1 MFVYICLSVSGSS
14 VFSNDMPLF
23 ITLDTNMKE
32 GRRILLPMSKVFLFV
47 YISLSVSGSSV
58 ACIDSCAS
66 TPASDTYPQYH

>member
-1 MFVYICLSVSGSS
+1 MFVYICWSVLWSS